1 MNLLIEF
8 GVEELPAIPFLK
20 EIKNFDLKW
29 QKALDEFGI
38 KGKFEINYT
47 PRRIVISGQIPQFTP
62 DIEIENIGAPK
73 SIALKDGKWTKAAES
88 FANKYYLSLDK
99 LEFKEIGGKEVLYFK
114 SLNKGK
120 PTKEILPIAMLNFLN
135 SLNFGKSMRWG
146 RGEFEFIRPLRSL
159 ICMLDNEDL
168 GVEIFGVKSQKA
180 FYPHRDFGYEKIKFD
195 DINEYFSELE
205 KHGVML
211 KSNDRMAKIS
221 ADFLE
226 IQIQNNIK
234 IQIDSDLLNEVTA
247 ITENPVALFGS
258 FDESFLEVPSE
269 VIITSMKEN
278 QRYFPVEKNGKLSNH
293 FVVVSNSSAKNQDLI
308 IKGNEKVLKARLSDA
323 KFFWES
329 DLRAEFNAEKL
340 KNITYLDGLGSM
352 YDKELRECEIAQIL
366 AKIYSKELQNECGED
381 YLQELKKAV
390 MLSKAD
396 LTTQMV
402 YEFTDLQGI
411 MGSYYA
417 KSKGQSEFVAN
428 AIKEQYLPTGEQSEC
443 PKNLFSSIVAICGKL
458 DSLMGLFSINK
469 IPSGNKDPY
478 ALRRAATGII
488 KIVLNMDLSFDIKEI
503 SSKIAKNYKK
513 FDLKILQDFIFDRLF
528 TMYEVNS
535 SVISACL
542 SSGESDIKKL
552 NLNIK
557 ALDEIVKSSEFDA
570 NFDTFKRLANILKDS
585 KIGKIDEKLFEDES
599 EKALFEAFNALEL
612 DLNKPKKYLNNLFGL
627 KNEIDKF
634 FESVMI
640 NHENPKIKANRIAL
654 IGQIYNAFLKIA
666 DIKEISV

>member
-1 MNLLIEF
+1 
-8 GVEELPAIPFLK
+8 
-20 EIKNFDLKW
+20 
-29 QKALDEFGI
+29 
-38 KGKFEINYT
+38 
-47 PRRIVISGQIPQFTP
+47 
-62 DIEIENIGAPK
+62 
-73 SIALKDGKWTKAAES
+73 
-88 FANKYYLSLDK
+88 
-99 LEFKEIGGKEVLYFK
+99 
-114 SLNKGK
+114 
-120 PTKEILPIAMLNFLN
+120 
-135 SLNFGKSMRWG
+135 
-146 RGEFEFIRPLRSL
+146 
-159 ICMLDNEDL
+159 
-168 GVEIFGVKSQKA
+168 
-180 FYPHRDFGYEKIKFD
+180 
-195 DINEYFSELE
+195 
-205 KHGVML
+205 ML